1 MIVAVARGPR
11 LRAELMKRIYV
22 AADPLFVG
30 FLRSKLEE
38 HGIACFVKNHF
49 LSGAIGEIPPVEC
62 WPELWI
68 VADADEARAR
78 ELLE

>member
-1 MIVAVARGPR
+1 
-11 LRAELMKRIYV
+11 MKRIYV

-49 LSGAIGEIPPVEC
+49 LSGAMGEIPPVEC

-68 VADADEARAR
+68 LDDADERCALALIDGK
-78 ELLE
+78 ED